1 MDLALGGKV
10 ALVTGAGA
18 GIGRAIAL
26 RLAAE
31 GVAVA
36 VLDRDREHAEAVV
49 EEIGRL
55 GGRATAVAADV
66 ARFAEAQT
74 AVGEVVS
81 RLGGLHILVCNA
93 GITRDG
99 MVWSM
104 SEEQWDQVLAVNLK
118 GYFNYCRASAP
129 RMRDQKY
136 GKIVN
141 IASINGLR
149 GKFGQANYAA
159 AKGGVIALSKTLARE
174 LGKFGVTVNVVAP
187 GMVLTEMMR
196 SLPPEVLKK
205 ALDETVCGRFA
216 VPEDV
221 ADLCAFLASD
231 RSRHITG
238 EVIKIDGGQY
248 I

>member
-1 MDLALGGKV
+1 MDLALTGKV

-26 RLAAE
+26 RLAGE
-31 GVAVA
+31 GAAVA
-36 VLDRDREHAEAVV
+36 VLDRDQVRAGEVAEEV
-49 EEIGRL
+49 GRL
-55 GGRATAVAADV
+55 GGLATSIAVDV
-66 ARFAEAQT
+66 ARFAEAQA
-74 AVGEVVS
+74 AVGEVVE

-99 MVWSM
+99 MVWNM
-104 SEEQWDQVLAVNLK
+104 TEEQWDQVIAVNLK
-118 GYFNYCRASAP
+118 GYFNYCRAAAP
-129 RMRDQKY
+129 RFRDQKY

-159 AKGGVIALSKTLARE
+159 AKGGVVALSKTLARE
-174 LGKFGVTVNVVAP
+174 LGKLNVNVNVVAP

-216 VPEDV
+216 SPEDV
-221 ADLCAFLASD
+221 ADLCAFLSSD